1 MNLIHLLAQHSA
13 KVLMARKEHPASV
26 TRHACHQAR
35 PCAAING
42 WRSGATTK
50 TLTVGAVTTTKGQ
63 EHASGLRSANTGSK
77 KKRPEMKLS
86 LD

>member
-13 KVLMARKEHPASV
+13 KVLMARKKHPASV

-42 WRSGATTK
+42 WRSGPATK

-63 EHASGLRSANTGSK
+63 EHAIAASAQQTREVK
-77 KKRPEMKLS
+77 KTARNEA
-86 LD
+86 